1 MATQILPH
9 SPVSSPSQLR
19 AAVYARVSTNY
30 GQDPTVQTRELE
42 EYCQRRGWKVARQY
56 VDVGISGAKEKRPQL
71 DRLIADAHRRKFDAV
86 IVWKFD
92 RFARSVSHLL
102 RALETFKALGIEF
115 VSLSEQVDTSTP
127 TGKMVFTVLGA
138 VAELERSLIA
148 ERVKAGMRN
157 ARAKGKSIGRP
168 PLTYLSLEARKAIA
182 KAYRQRKGSLRH
194 LAAQYG
200 TSVGTVKRCVE
211 VFQRVSTDP
220 LHNCLILRDQFHSIQ
235 AVPKDVLWYTPAL
248 TCPHVRT
255 RIAPSNR
262 AQPHDWQDNFALP
275 RHRQARC
282 RRFRDRPTRAGFIQV
297 GLNKS

>member
-19 AAVYARVSTNY
+19 AAVYARVSTNN

-168 PLTYLSLEARKAIA
+168 PLTYLSLEARNAIA

-211 VFQRVSTDP
+211 VFRRVSTDP
-220 LHNCLILRDQFHSIQ
+220 SLSAWFCATSSTPFRLCQKMCFSTARVDLH
-235 AVPKDVLWYTPAL
+235 
-248 TCPHVRT
+248 
-255 RIAPSNR
+255 
-262 AQPHDWQDNFALP
+262 
-275 RHRQARC
+275 
-282 RRFRDRPTRAGFIQV
+282 AG
-297 GLNKS
+297 GA